1 MTSPALPDPPAPGS
15 GISIRRVAIRNFRC
29 IDDLQL
35 ELEPG
40 TTYLVGENNAGKTS
54 ILLALWSALG
64 NRRPVDD
71 DLRRT
76 PDDSAVGDAVVDV
89 FLVPLKVRSS
99 RPSYGSDS

>member
-1 MTSPALPDPPAPGS
+1 MSSPALPDTPAPAS

-29 IDDLQL
+29 LDDLQL

-71 DLRRT
+71 DLRRAS
-76 PDDSAVGDAVVDV
+76 DDSAAGEAVVDV
-89 FLVPLKVRSS
+89 FLIPPQGQRFA
-99 RPSYGSDS
+99 RGS